1 MRSRTRLLVFVAVFC
16 IWTAL
21 LQWTAGLQAWYI
33 EHLTVPAAVWLI
45 NVFLELPAPAL
56 AAGARIVAP
65 GGGINVLQG
74 CEGLDVLGLW
84 IAAVAAGA
92 LTWRG
97 RWLGWS
103 IGVAIVF
110 ALNLGRLI
118 SLFDLYRH
126 RRDWF
131 GDAHGLWWPLAL
143 VALVFALFVLWQR
156 WFAAPQDDA
165 VPT

>member
-1 MRSRTRLLVFVAVFC
+1 MRPRTRLLVFVAVFC
-16 IWTAL
+16 AWTAVL
-21 LQWTAGLQAWYI
+21 HVAGGLQAWYI
-33 EHLTVPAAVWLI
+33 ERLTVPTAVWLI
-45 NVFLELPAPAL
+45 NTLVELPAPAS

-84 IAAVAAGA
+84 VAAVAAGA

-97 RWLGWS
+97 RWLGWTV
-103 IGVAIVF
+103 GTALVF
-110 ALNLGRLI
+110 VFNQARLL
-118 SLFDLYRH
+118 SLFDLYR
-126 RRDWF
+126 RQREWF

-156 WFAAPQDDA
+156 WFGAAPPA
-165 VPT
+165 PATP

>member
-1 MRSRTRLLVFVAVFC
+1 MRPRSRLLVFVAVFC
-16 IWTAL
+16 GWTAL
-21 LQWTAGLQAWYI
+21 LQLAPGLQAAYI
-33 EHLTVPAAVWLI
+33 EHLTVPTAVWLI
-45 NVFLELPAPAL
+45 NTFGDLPAPAV

-84 IAAVAAGA
+84 VAAVAAGA

-97 RWLGWS
+97 RWLGWTA
-103 IGVAIVF
+103 GAAIVF
-110 ALNLGRLI
+110 ALNLGRLL
-118 SLFDLYRH
+118 SLFSLFRH

-156 WFAAPQDDA
+156 WFGTTPDEAAP
-165 VPT
+165 T